1 MTPSSLEALR
11 RMAYPGRG
19 IVVGMDPAGERRAVV
34 YFVTGRS
41 PSSRARRLV
50 REGGTVWTKPTD
62 ADVLKT
68 GNPELLIY
76 PAAIVRGGLAV
87 SNGRQTADISAGIG
101 PGRSPRDI
109 LERALERWDYEPD
122 APIFTPRISGCLTAD
137 GRAAL
142 SLVSRSDDGATIR
155 KIYDVSLESGRGA
168 LLTTYGGDP
177 DSVRPFPGP
186 PLEVR
191 LGASSAEGLAEE
203 VYDALAPPPGA
214 PDFRVA
220 VVALTLPPGGSWS
233 DEHKIINRQERMGDH
248 G

>member
-1 MTPSSLEALR
+1 MTPQPLEALR
-11 RMAYPGRG
+11 RMTYPGRG
-19 IVVGMDPAGERRAVV
+19 IILGLDPAGRRLAVA

-62 ADVLKT
+62 ADVLSK

-87 SNGRQTADISAGIG
+87 SNGRQTADVSAGIA
-101 PGRSPRDI
+101 PDRAPREI
-109 LERALERWDYEPD
+109 LEQALKNWDYEPD
-122 APIFTPRISGCLTAD
+122 APIFTPRISGCVTAE

-142 SLVSRSDDGATIR
+142 SLVSRSADGAAMR
-155 KIYDVSLESGRGA
+155 RVYEVSLEPGRGA
-168 LLTTYGGDP
+168 LLTTYAGDP
-177 DSVRPFPGP
+177 ASVHPFPGP
-186 PLEVR
+186 PREVR
-191 LGASSAEGLAEE
+191 IASSSAEGLAEA
-203 VYDALAPPPGA
+203 VDDALAPPPGS

-220 VVALTLPPGGSWS
+220 VVALTAVPGGLWT
-233 DEHKIINRQERMGDH
+233 DDLKIINRQERTGDH